1 MQFDDSLIE
10 IVRTCVPDIDTRK
23 EPFIVDTSEVDD
35 ELLEIFFEQM
45 DINVNA
51 MKEARANTNMKQ
63 AAAEA
68 HSIKGMGGTIG
79 IPELSVLA
87 AELELAAKA
96 DDMERFDGLM
106 VALDNYFVVLN
117 KLK

>member
-1 MQFDDSLIE
+1 MQFDDSLVE
-10 IVRTCVPDIDTRK
+10 IVRTCIPDVDGRK
-23 EPFIVDTSEVDD
+23 EQFIVDTSEVDD

-51 MKEARANTNMKQ
+51 MKEARANSDMPK

-87 AELELAAKA
+87 AELESSSKA
-96 DDMERFDGLM
+96 NDLEKFDALM
-106 VALDNYFVVLN
+106 AALDHYFVVLN